1 MTAVPP
7 FWQRCLDV
15 FHDELTPQQ
24 YGTWIRPLSVESA
37 GDGYTVRVPNRFVLQ
52 WIKDRFAARIGE
64 LAEAAEGRTVPIQYA
79 IADAPKAPAH
89 PVPREPTIAGDGPA
103 IADGLVPAADD
114 ASEPPAPAATAAGV
128 PVPETGAIRPPP
140 ATTPFG
146 AGSGATA
153 LPSRRN
159 DATSLN
165 PAFTFE
171 AFVSGK
177 ANQLARAAGLQ
188 VADHP
193 TSYNPLFVYGGVGLG
208 KTHLVQ
214 AIGNHILA
222 GNPAAKIRYT
232 HAETY
237 VSDVVRAY
245 QHKSFDEF
253 KRYYRSLDLLLIDD
267 IQFFNGKS
275 RTQEEFFYL
284 FNTLIEA
291 HKQVVI
297 TCDTYPKE
305 IEGMDA
311 RLISRFG
318 WGLTVA
324 LEPPELEMRVAIL
337 LAKAAS
343 VRVKLDEQVAFFIAK
358 HIRSNVRELEGA
370 LKRVLAYSSFHGH
383 EVTLAVAKE
392 SLRDL
397 LAVQNRQ
404 ISIENIQKT
413 VADYY
418 KIRTTDMH
426 SKKRSRAVA
435 RPRQVAMA
443 LAKELTQLSLPEIG
457 SNFGGRD
464 HTTVLHACRQIA
476 KLRDTVPE
484 MNHDVN
490 FLLQVLRN

>member
-1 MTAVPP
+1 MSIPA
-7 FWQRCLDV
+7 FWQSCLES
-15 FHDELTPQQ
+15 FQRELTQQ
-24 YGTWIRPLSVESA
+24 QFNTWIRPLRLEFA
-37 GDGYTVRVPNRFVLQ
+37 GEGLRLIAPNRFVMQ
-52 WIKDRFAARIGE
+52 WVKERFAGRIEE
-64 LAEAAEGRTVPIQYA
+64 LAAVAVGRPLRLAFVVAEAERS
-79 IADAPKAPAH
+79 APASVAASA
-89 PVPREPTIAGDGPA
+89 PQPGPM
-103 IADGLVPAADD
+103 AA
-114 ASEPPAPAATAAGV
+114 
-128 PVPETGAIRPPP
+128 
-140 ATTPFG
+140 
-146 AGSGATA
+146 
-153 LPSRRN
+153 RRGEQ
-159 DATSLN
+159 ASLN
-165 PAFTFE
+165 PGFTF
-171 AFVSGK
+171 ATFVAGK

-188 VADHP
+188 VAEHP

-208 KTHLVQ
+208 KTHLIQ
-214 AIGNHILA
+214 AIGNHILET
-222 GNPAAKIRYT
+222 NPSAKIRYI

-245 QHKSFDEF
+245 QHKAFDDF

-297 TCDTYPKE
+297 SCDTYPKE
-305 IEGMDA
+305 ISGIEE

-337 LAKAAS
+337 LSKAAQTGM
-343 VRVKLDEQVAFFIAK
+343 KLDEQVAFFIAK

-370 LKRVLAYSSFHGH
+370 LKRVLAYSSFHGQ
-383 EVTLAVAKE
+383 EISLTLAKE
-392 SLRDL
+392 ALRDL

-418 KIRTTDMH
+418 KIRISDMH

-476 KLRDTVPE
+476 KLRESVPE
-484 MNHDVN
+484 MTHDVN

>member
-1 MTAVPP
+1 MHPASHPP
-7 FWQRCLDV
+7 AWAACLLA
-15 FHDELTPQQ
+15 FERELTPQQ
-24 YGTWIRPLSVESA
+24 FATWIRPLSCADESGHLRLTA
-37 GDGYTVRVPNRFVLQ
+37 PNRFVLQ
-52 WIKDRFAARIGE
+52 WVKDRFGGRIETLARQATGASVAVE
-64 LAEAAEGRTVPIQYA
+64 FAVADSAPASSPATRTPAHSSAPPTVGAGNGAAAEIATPASIATSTPLGTNPI
-79 IADAPKAPAH
+79 H
-89 PVPREPTIAGDGPA
+89 R
-103 IADGLVPAADD
+103 
-114 ASEPPAPAATAAGV
+114 SEPG
-128 PVPETGAIRPPP
+128 
-140 ATTPFG
+140 
-146 AGSGATA
+146 
-153 LPSRRN
+153 
-159 DATSLN
+159 SLN
-165 PAFTFE
+165 PTFTFGS
-171 AFVSGK
+171 FVAGK

-208 KTHLVQ
+208 KTHLIQ
-214 AIGNHILA
+214 AIGNQILQH
-222 GNPAAKIRYT
+222 NPAAKIRYI

-245 QHKSFDEF
+245 QHRAFDDF
-253 KRYYRSLDLLLIDD
+253 KRNYRSLDLLLIDD
-267 IQFFNGKS
+267 IQFFGGKS

-305 IEGMDA
+305 IAGIEE

-337 LAKAAS
+337 LAKAGS
-343 VRVKLDEQVAFFIAK
+343 VGVRIDEQVAFFIAK

-370 LKRVLAYSSFHGH
+370 LKRILAFANFHGQ
-383 EVTLAVAKE
+383 EITLPMTKE
-392 SLRDL
+392 ALRDL

-404 ISIENIQKT
+404 VSIDNIQKT

-418 KIRTTDMH
+418 KVRITDMH

-476 KLRDTVPE
+476 KLRESLPDL
-484 MNHDVN
+484 NHDVN
-490 FLLQVLRN
+490 FLLQVLRS